1 MSKELNLDAGKRAE
15 RKLLI
20 TVAEWMEYTLLTTEP
35 TDWATKYA
43 DYYKKVNGVYVAV
56 TGTTVGTST
65 TAPTFAANTYYS
77 GVQNREILGTRVE
90 DSSIELNADIETMT
104 DILGITYTDV
114 NKTEPQQ
121 TLDPSNVIGGSK
133 ISAYLYDAV
142 THNRITD
149 YNQAFKVY
157 IISGFMGDATN
168 GYEAVRHDGCSIIP
182 TSIGGSSYV
191 QMPLEIHFSNNIT
204 SGTVN
209 KLADDFTFTPDV
221 AV

>member
-1 MSKELNLDAGKRAE
+1 MGKQLNLDAGKRAE

-20 TVAEWMEYTLLTTEP
+20 TVAEWYVYTLTSSQP
-35 TDWATKYA
+35 DDWSTNYT
-43 DYYKKVNGVYVAV
+43 DYYKKENGVYTKVAEA
-56 TGTTVGTST
+56 SA
-65 TAPTFAANTYYS
+65 APAWAANTYYS
-77 GVQNREILGTRVE
+77 ATENREVLGTRVE

-121 TLDPSNVIGGSK
+121 TLDPANIIGGSK
-133 ISAYLYDAV
+133 ISAYLYDAA

-149 YNQAFKVY
+149 YNQAFNVY
-157 IISGFMGDATN
+157 IISGFMGSAAD
-168 GYEAVRHDGCSIIP
+168 GYEAVRHDKCSIIP

-191 QMPLEIHFSNNIT
+191 QMPLEIHFSNQIT

-221 AV
+221 SV

>member
-1 MSKELNLDAGKRAE
+1 MAKQLNLDKGKRAE

-20 TVAEWMEYTLLTTEP
+20 TVAEWNEYTLLTAEP
-35 TDWATKYA
+35 DDWATNYT
-43 DYYKKVNGVYVAV
+43 DYYTKKDGVYSKIPSA
-56 TGTTVGTST
+56 TS
-65 TAPTFAANTYYS
+65 APTFETNTYYS
-77 GVQNREILGTRVE
+77 GEQNREVLGTRVE

-104 DILGITYTDV
+104 DILGQTYTDV
-114 NKTEPQQ
+114 EKTEPQQ
-121 TLDPSNVIGGSK
+121 TLDPSNIIGGSK

-149 YNQAFKVY
+149 YSQVFNVY

-182 TSIGGSSYV
+182 TSIGGSAYV
-191 QMPLEIHFSNNIT
+191 QMPLEIHFSNKIT

-221 AV
+221 NV

>member
-1 MSKELNLDAGKRAE
+1 MAKQLNLDKGKRAE

-20 TVAEWMEYTLLTTEP
+20 TVAEWNEYTLLTVEP
-35 TDWATKYA
+35 ADWAA
-43 DYYKKVNGVYVAV
+43 NFDDYYTKIDGVYTKVS
-56 TGTTVGTST
+56 GS

-77 GVQNREILGTRVE
+77 GEQNREVLGTRVE
-90 DSSIELNADIETMT
+90 DSAIELNADIETMT

-121 TLDPSNVIGGSK
+121 TLDPSNIIGGSK

-149 YNQAFKVY
+149 YSQVFNVY
-157 IISGFMGDATN
+157 IISGFMGDATS

-182 TSIGGSSYV
+182 TSIGGSAYV
-191 QMPLEIHFSNNIT
+191 QMPLEIHFSNKIT

-209 KLADDFTFTPDV
+209 KLADDFEFTPDV
-221 AV
+221 AI

>member
-1 MSKELNLDAGKRAE
+1 MGKQLNLDKGKRAE
-15 RKLLI
+15 RKTLI
-20 TVAEWMEYTLLTTEP
+20 TVAEWFEYTLLSAAP
-35 TDWATKYA
+35 DDWATNFS
-43 DYYKKVNGVYVAV
+43 DYYEKVDGVYVEIS
-56 TGTTVGTST
+56 GTS
-65 TAPTFAANTYYS
+65 APTFTANKYYS
-77 GVQNREILGTRVE
+77 KTENREVLGTRVE

-149 YNQAFKVY
+149 YNQAFNVY

-191 QMPLEIHFSNNIT
+191 QMPLEIHFSNKIT

>member
-1 MSKELNLDAGKRAE
+1 MPKELNLDKGKRAE
-15 RKLLI
+15 RKSLL
-20 TVAEWMEYTLLTTEP
+20 TVAEWNEYTLLTAAP
-35 TDWATKYA
+35 DDWETNYS
-43 DYYKKVNGVYVAV
+43 DYYQKSDGVYSKIPA
-56 TGTTVGTST
+56 GTA
-65 TAPTFAANTYYS
+65 APTFAANTFYLGS
-77 GVQNREILGTRVE
+77 QNREVLGARVE

-133 ISAYLYDAV
+133 ISAYLYDAAV
-142 THNRITD
+142 HNRITD
-149 YNQAFKVY
+149 YNQAFNVY
-157 IISGFMGDATN
+157 IISAFMGDATN

-182 TSIGGSSYV
+182 TSIGGSAYV

-209 KLADDFTFTPDV
+209 KLADDFEFTPDV
-221 AV
+221 EV

>member
-1 MSKELNLDAGKRAE
+1 MSKQLNLDKGKRAE
-15 RKLLI
+15 RKTLI
-20 TVAEWMEYTLLTTEP
+20 TVAEWPEYSLLASEP
-35 TDWATKYA
+35 ADWATNFT
-43 DYYKKVNGVYVAV
+43 DYYEKIAGVYTQL
-56 TGTTVGTST
+56 TGTS
-65 TAPTFAANTYYS
+65 APTFATNKYYS
-77 GVQNREILGTRVE
+77 GEENREVLGTRVE
-90 DSSIELNADIETMT
+90 DSSIELNPEIETMT

-133 ISAYLYDAV
+133 ISAYLYDALI
-142 THNRITD
+142 HNRITD
-149 YNQAFKVY
+149 YNQAFNVY
-157 IISGFMGDATN
+157 VISGFMGDATN

-182 TSIGGSSYV
+182 TSVGGSAWV

-221 AV
+221 EI

>member
-1 MSKELNLDAGKRAE
+1 MAKQLNLDKGKRAE

-20 TVAEWMEYTLLTTEP
+20 TVAEWKEYTLLTAEP
-35 TDWATKYA
+35 ADWATNFT
-43 DYYKKVNGVYVAV
+43 DYYTKSNGVYEAV
-56 TGTTVGTST
+56 TGT

-77 GVQNREILGTRVE
+77 AEESREVLGTRVE
-90 DSSIELNADIETMT
+90 DSSIELNAEIETMT

-142 THNRITD
+142 VHNRITD
-149 YNQAFKVY
+149 YSQVFNVY

-191 QMPLEIHFSNNIT
+191 QMPLEIHFSNKIT
-204 SGTVN
+204 SGTVD

-221 AV
+221 NI

>member
-1 MSKELNLDAGKRAE
+1 MSKQLNLDKGKRAE

-20 TVAEWMEYTLLTTEP
+20 TVAEWNEYTLLTAEP
-35 TDWATKYA
+35 DDWASNYTEYYTKS
-43 DYYKKVNGVYVAV
+43 NGVYSAIP
-56 TGTTVGTST
+56 SASA
-65 TAPTFAANTYYS
+65 APVFETNKYYS
-77 GVQNREILGTRVE
+77 AEQNREVLGTRVE

-121 TLDPSNVIGGSK
+121 TLDPSNIIGGSK

-149 YNQAFKVY
+149 YSQVFNVY
-157 IISGFMGDATN
+157 IISGFMGSTAE
-168 GYEAVRHDGCSIIP
+168 GYEAVMHEGCSIIP

-191 QMPLEIHFSNNIT
+191 QMPLEIHFSNKIT

-221 AV
+221 TV

>member
-1 MSKELNLDAGKRAE
+1 MSKQLNLDKGKRAE

-20 TVAEWMEYTLLTTEP
+20 TVAEWNEYTLLTAEP
-35 TDWATKYA
+35 TDWNTNYT
-43 DYYKKVNGVYVAV
+43 DYYTKKNGEYLPVEGAG
-56 TGTTVGTST
+56 TGGSV
-65 TAPTFAANTYYS
+65 PTFQANTYYS
-77 GVQNREILGTRVE
+77 AEQNREVLGTRVE

-149 YNQAFKVY
+149 YSQVFNVY

-168 GYEAVRHDGCSIIP
+168 GYEAVRHNGCSIIP

-191 QMPLEIHFSNNIT
+191 QMPLEIHFSNKIT

-209 KLADDFTFTPDV
+209 KLADDFIFTEDV

>member
-1 MSKELNLDAGKRAE
+1 MAKQLNLDKGKRAE

-20 TVAEWMEYTLLTTEP
+20 TVAEWNEYTLLTAEP
-35 TDWATKYA
+35 DDWATNYS
-43 DYYKKVNGVYVAV
+43 DYYTKKDGVYSKIPSA
-56 TGTTVGTST
+56 TA
-65 TAPTFAANTYYS
+65 APTFETNTYYS
-77 GVQNREILGTRVE
+77 GEQNREVLGTRVE

-121 TLDPSNVIGGSK
+121 TLDPSNIIGGSK

-149 YNQAFKVY
+149 YSQVFNVY

-182 TSIGGSSYV
+182 TSIGGSAYV
-191 QMPLEIHFSNNIT
+191 QMPLEIHFSNKIT

-221 AV
+221 NV

>member
-1 MSKELNLDAGKRAE
+1 MSKQLNLDKGKRAE
-15 RKLLI
+15 RKTLI
-20 TVAEWMEYTLLTTEP
+20 TVAEWYEYTLLTAEP
-35 TDWATKYA
+35 DDWANNYDEYYTKS
-43 DYYKKVNGVYVAV
+43 NGVYTKVPTA
-56 TGTTVGTST
+56 SS
-65 TAPTFAANTYYS
+65 APTFAANMYYS
-77 GVQNREILGTRVE
+77 AESNREVLGTRVE

-142 THNRITD
+142 VHNRITD
-149 YNQAFKVY
+149 YSQVFNVY

-182 TSIGGSSYV
+182 TSIGGSAYV
-191 QMPLEIHFSNNIT
+191 QMPLEIHFSNKIT
-204 SGTVN
+204 SGTVD

-221 AV
+221 EV

>member
-1 MSKELNLDAGKRAE
+1 MSKELNLDKGKRAE

-20 TVAEWMEYTLLTTEP
+20 TVAEWNEYSLLTSAP
-35 TDWATKYA
+35 DDWETNYT
-43 DYYKKVNGVYVAV
+43 DYYTKSNGVYTKV
-56 TGTTVGTST
+56 TGAS
-65 TAPTFAANTYYS
+65 APTFATNTYYA
-77 GVQNREILGTRVE
+77 GEENREVLGTRVE

-121 TLDPSNVIGGSK
+121 TLDPSNIIGGSK

-149 YNQAFKVY
+149 YNQAFNVY

-168 GYEAVRHDGCSIIP
+168 GYETVRHDGCSIIP

-191 QMPLEIHFSNNIT
+191 QMPLEIHFSNKIT

-221 AV
+221 NV

>member
-1 MSKELNLDAGKRAE
+1 MSKQLNLDKGKRAE
-15 RKLLI
+15 RKTLI
-20 TVAEWMEYTLLTTEP
+20 TVAEWDEFTLLASEP
-35 TDWATKYA
+35 ADWATNYT
-43 DYYKKVNGVYVAV
+43 DYYEKIAGVYTPIAA
-56 TGTTVGTST
+56 GNS
-65 TAPTFAANTYYS
+65 APTFATDKYYS
-77 GVQNREILGTRVE
+77 AETDIREVLGTRVE
-90 DSSIELNADIETMT
+90 DSSIELNAEIETMT

-121 TLDPSNVIGGSK
+121 TLDPSNIIGGSK

-142 THNRITD
+142 IHNRITD
-149 YNQAFKVY
+149 YNQAFRVY
-157 IISGFMGDATN
+157 VISGFMGDATN
-168 GYEAVRHDGCSIIP
+168 GYEAVKHTGCSIIP

-221 AV
+221 AI